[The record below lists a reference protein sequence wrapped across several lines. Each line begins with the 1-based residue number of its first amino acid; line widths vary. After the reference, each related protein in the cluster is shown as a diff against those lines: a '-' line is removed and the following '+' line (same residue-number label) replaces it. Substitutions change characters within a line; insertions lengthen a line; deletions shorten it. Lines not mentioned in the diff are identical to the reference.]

1 MMLAFKA
8 HVKKKYSKKYVDY
21 KVLVDQQE
29 KTLYWNIDENLSLNI
44 LQKADFADCTSCLG
58 FGEIS
63 SIL

>member
-8 HVKKKYSKKYVDY
+8 HVKKKYSRKHVDY

-29 KTLYWNIDENLSLNI
+29 KMLYWNIDENLSHDI
-44 LQKADFADCTSCLG
+44 LQNADFAVCTSCLDL
-58 FGEIS
+58 GEIS